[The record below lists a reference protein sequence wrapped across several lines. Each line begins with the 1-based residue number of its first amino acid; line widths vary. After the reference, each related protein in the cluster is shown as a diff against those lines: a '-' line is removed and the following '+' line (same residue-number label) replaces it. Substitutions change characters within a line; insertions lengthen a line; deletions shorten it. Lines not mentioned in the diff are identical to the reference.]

1 MTRTHFAEGQILSR
15 EGDTADR
22 SSVKSVRAG
31 ALARRA
37 MRARGFRI
45 SHQLVA
51 KTITRA
57 GAAGGAS

>member
-1 MTRTHFAEGQILSR
+1 MTRTHFAEGQIVFP

-37 MRARGFRI
+37 MRTGGFRI

-51 KTITRA
+51 KTIARA
-57 GAAGGAS
+57 AAAGGAS